1 MWLHRVGTFGVGT
14 ACYWW
19 ARLAALLGRSANA
32 VCWKEFGWELSFAD
46 DLLWAYPMY
55 FLRCVPVTWSALP
68 QTHYAFIAVNVVMWI
83 SLLVA
88 NKRDPGFLAKN
99 TEEYRR

>member
-1 MWLHRVGTFGVGT
+1 M
-14 ACYWW
+14 
-19 ARLAALLGRSANA
+19 
-32 VCWKEFGWELSFAD
+32 
-46 DLLWAYPMY
+46 
-55 FLRCVPVTWSALP
+55 PVTWSILP
-68 QTHYAFIAVNVVMWI
+68 RTHYAFIGVNIVMWI